1 MKLDTL
7 LTFFGLLLTAYGAT
21 QEYSRLKMKLIPSIF
36 YWISGILSFILFIT
50 SFEEVRNYFI
60 SDCKFCLFVFIKNE
74 YLDFWEYKYFLLISL
89 FLLSLIVPLMI
100 FTKLRYGN
108 QKKFLLLLHQLS
120 KQENYEF
127 LNRLANENMEKIL
140 SLRYKKTFQEQ
151 LDLHNYTQFTDS
163 ISANKIN
170 WIQKMLSVVKLCI
183 LKILTLISYDKN
195 LIKQIADFV
204 ELEPNIKMNELM
216 GYKKLEKLVE
226 LKNNSEKY
234 SKKFISDIFQN
245 QNSFIVK
252 QYLDESNSNEY
263 QKFFKQYCHEVKLN
277 INVGFVILEILKD
290 LEFQKALTEKYDG
303 KNQTVEYI
311 YRLLSVWTENN
322 SSLSNMA
329 TTIQKE
335 LLKYSKLEDQIE
347 TNGFFLLMKLFDS
360 VCEYISKNYQLNN
373 ATIQH
378 LNYLYNGM
386 GELFYT
392 ATYSLEKRIQIACHY
407 VSFLMRESN
416 FQVEKI
422 NTFRQYIQE
431 EPEQISL
438 FVQVLRN
445 RDQTLCKDDLGFGVL
460 EDNANLFQWNEIKT
474 ILKMTTKS

>member
-1 MKLDTL
+1 MKFDTL

-36 YWISGILSFILFIT
+36 YLISGILSFILFIT
-50 SFEEVRNYFI
+50 SFEEVRNYFM
-60 SDCKFCLFVFIKNE
+60 SDCKFWLFVFIKNE
-74 YLDFWEYKYFLLISL
+74 YLDFWEYKYFLVISL
-89 FLLSLIVPLMI
+89 FLLSLIIPLII

-127 LNRLANENMEKIL
+127 LNRLANENIERIL

-151 LDLHNYTQFTDS
+151 LDLHKITQLTDS
-163 ISANKIN
+163 LSVNKIN
-170 WIQKMLSVVKLCI
+170 WIQKMLSVVKLGI
-183 LKILTLISYDKN
+183 LKILTLISYDKS

-204 ELEPNIKMNELM
+204 ELEPNIKMNELI

-226 LKNNSEKY
+226 LENNPKEY
-234 SKKFISDIFQN
+234 SKKFLLDIFQN

-263 QKFFKQYCHEVKLN
+263 QNFFKQNCHKVELN
-277 INVGFVILEILKD
+277 INIGFAILEMLKD
-290 LEFQKALTEKYDG
+290 LELQKALTQRYDG

-335 LLKYSKLEDQIE
+335 LLKYSKLEDSIE
-347 TNGFFLLMKLFDS
+347 TNGFFILMRLFDA
-360 VCEYISKNYQLNN
+360 VCKYISINYRLNN
-373 ATIQH
+373 AIIQH
-378 LNYLYNGM
+378 INYLYNGM

-392 ATYSLEKRIQIACHY
+392 ATYSLEKRIKIACHY
-407 VSFLMRESN
+407 ISFLMQKSN
-416 FQVEKI
+416 FQIEKL

-431 EPEQISL
+431 KPVQISL

-445 RDQTLCKDDLGFGVL
+445 RDQTLCKDDLGFGIL
-460 EDNANLFQWNEIKT
+460 EDKANQFQWNEIKT
-474 ILKMTTKS
+474 ILE